1 MPDRRTIDA
10 LDDGLADDIT
20 PFLRKPAAGT
30 IEAGTIE
37 AGQFWL
43 SCINARL
50 RKLEA
55 LGLRPHAQLLENKAV
70 MERWVRGEGVGEA
83 FPAAMRRQGWF

>member
-1 MPDRRTIDA
+1 MPDGRTIDA
-10 LDDGLADDIT
+10 MEDGLADGLADGIP

-30 IEAGTIE
+30 ID

-43 SCINARL
+43 SSINARL

-55 LGLRPHAQLLENKAV
+55 LGLRPHAQLLENKAE
-70 MERWVRGEGVGEA
+70 MERWARGEGVGEA
-83 FPAAMRRQGWF
+83 FPAAMNGRGWF